1 MWKIVSANRLIFIW
15 QIPKS
20 SSKRPNFKWLQ
31 IRAGVPQGSI
41 LGPLLFLVYINDL
54 PEGLTSD
61 VKRFADD
68 TSIFSVFRDSSFS
81 LMSPNE
87 DLSKISQW
95 EYKWKMLFNPD
106 ASKQAQE
113 IAFSCKEK
121 ILLTIVTS
129 TSITCH

>member
-61 VKRFADD
+61 VKLFADD
-68 TSIFSVFRDSSFS
+68 TSIFSVVWLKFF
-81 LMSPNE
+81 
-87 DLSKISQW
+87 
-95 EYKWKMLFNPD
+95 
-106 ASKQAQE
+106 
-113 IAFSCKEK
+113 
-121 ILLTIVTS
+121 
-129 TSITCH
+129 ITVS